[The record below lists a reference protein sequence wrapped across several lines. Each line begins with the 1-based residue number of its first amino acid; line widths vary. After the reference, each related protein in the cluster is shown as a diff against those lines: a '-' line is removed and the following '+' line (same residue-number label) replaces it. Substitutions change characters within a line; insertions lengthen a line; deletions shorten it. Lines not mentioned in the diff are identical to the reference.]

1 RRAVIAAASD
11 AAYTTAAALREAG
24 MDVVAIVERRA
35 QAAAST
41 AARGIRI
48 MMGAAVTGV
57 IGRRAVRGCHV
68 QLSAGSRA
76 AGARSE
82 RLDCDLILTAGG
94 FAPAVHLHSQAGG
107 RLRWLAEEA
116 MFVPDG
122 AARGLVSVG
131 ACAGGVKPG
140 LAQAHATA
148 GGGASARGETAPPPA
163 A

>member
-94 FAPAVHLHSQAGG
+94 FAPAGPPPFPARGPLARAPAGG
-107 RLRWLAEEA
+107 AVASRW
-116 MFVPDG
+116 G
-122 AARGLVSVG
+122 APR
-131 ACAGGVKPG
+131 
-140 LAQAHATA
+140 
-148 GGGASARGETAPPPA
+148 
-163 A
+163 